1 MKIKNLINL
10 LVLTIILLISLAK
23 TVESKDKTPK
33 KDEKNITDDDL
44 DDDDDYDPDDGDNE
58 NKKDNITSDMFENEQ
73 YEQKLH
79 SICEKYNI
87 KKDSKITKAQ
97 LKEVFIELFKEE
109 QRKENPEYSN
119 KKEDKYEL
127 YDTVLNEAFNRLT
140 YDLDQEDITYDNL
153 KNILS
158 LDKTSKIMI
167 DILSQMMP
175 EFDDEL

>member
-10 LVLTIILLISLAK
+10 LVLTIILFISLAK
-23 TVESKDKTPK
+23 TVESKDKAPK